1 MSTWIYLRRRTFIKF
16 HLAWYYWT
24 YTFRIQ
30 YMSLT
35 CCNDLFITTVFFKM
49 SALVQFLRL
58 FFIEIIMT
66 IIEFLTVNWG
76 SAFTNLNFKLVANIF
91 NFMSTN
97 SGFFIWKFNK
107 VKLALNITITS
118 GLRIKFATLLYY
130 LFVVSVEFFM
140 SAYSRIFAWGLVK
153 YILTMVIIK
162 TFIRIQ
168 ILARGDDI
176 PHIVV
181 NRFVRTFSSIF
192 HIFFSINLFKMPVSN
207 SRSFIS
213 FIRDIIRQFDVI

>member
-49 SALVQFLRL
+49 SALVQFLRW

-66 IIEFLTVNWG
+66 IIEFLTVNWE
-76 SAFTNLNFKLVANIF
+76 SAFTNLNFKLVANIL

-97 SGFFIWKFNK
+97 PGFFIWKYNK

-140 SAYSRIFAWGLVK
+140 SAYSRIFAWGFVK
-153 YILTMVIIK
+153 NWW
-162 TFIRIQ
+162 
-168 ILARGDDI
+168 
-176 PHIVV
+176 VV
-181 NRFVRTFSSIF
+181 NAIFRIFNASLFIQVYAFNNNRLFVPKFFKVSTCF
-192 HIFFSINLFKMPVSN
+192 IFFTWWLIKIPITRYFFLT
-207 SRSFIS
+207 
-213 FIRDIIRQFDVI
+213 